1 MQSVLEIIFI
11 VLFPEPKQLKMT
23 TLNFSSN
30 STLVELAKLTKENKV
45 FNKPYIKET
54 TKQKGFYLVKDEG
67 IYLMNAFNTRSG
79 NNNHVI
85 YARGYNPNT
94 LDRDL
99 VWEKAHYVSA
109 DDFAEFIPLS
119 SKAIDSLIDGG
130 DIKVKLTE
138 QDITVTTYAKR

>member
-1 MQSVLEIIFI
+1 MMSDDWLSADQLTT
-11 VLFPEPKQLKMT
+11 EPKQLNMT
-23 TLNFSSN
+23 TLNFRSN

-45 FNKPYIKET
+45 FNQPYTNET
-54 TKQKGFYLVKDEG
+54 TKEKGFYLVKDEG

-119 SKAIDSLIDGG
+119 SKAIDFLIDGG
-130 DIKVKLTE
+130 DIKVKLTDK
-138 QDITVTTYAKR
+138 DITVTCTKK